1 MCKRN
6 KMCIESYVCVFINN
20 KKYLCELNVY
30 MYVWLKINFL

>member
-1 MCKRN
+1 MNYMCKRN
-6 KMCIESYVCVFINN
+6 KMCIESYN